1 MPATTAA
8 RSAHQLAGPDTRH
21 VNPPQGIPTT
31 QTFTAAAERLDAI
44 SDRVRLQILWWLT
57 LDERSVTEL
66 CGLVGK
72 RQQAVTHHLNIL
84 RLRADRRVPPA
95 GTVEPL
101 SPDPSGSRLDGG
113 GPADHVGSVPGHRFS
128 MIA

>member
-1 MPATTAA
+1 MAALTAA
-8 RSAHQLAGPDTRH
+8 RSAHQLAGPR
-21 VNPPQGIPTT
+21 VPRVKPTKVGPT
-31 QTFTAAAERLDAI
+31 IQDFTAAADRLDAI

-84 RLRADRRVPPA
+84 KLRRIVAFRRQGPWNVYYLTQAGRELMAAARLI
-95 GTVEPL
+95 
-101 SPDPSGSRLDGG
+101 
-113 GPADHVGSVPGHRFS
+113 
-128 MIA
+128 M

>member
-1 MPATTAA
+1 MAATTAA
-8 RSAHQLAGPDTRH
+8 RSAHQLAGARTRH
-21 VNPPQGIPTT
+21 VNQPQGMPTT
-31 QTFTAAAERLDAI
+31 QTFTAAADRLDAI

-84 RLRADRRVPPA
+84 RLKGIVEFRRQGQWNLYHLTQA
-95 GTVEPL
+95 GRELMAVA
-101 SPDPSGSRLDGG
+101 RLI
-113 GPADHVGSVPGHRFS
+113 
-128 MIA
+128 M